1 MSDGDVALDPELLGK
16 VFENLLGAFNPETK
30 EAARKMTGS
39 FYTPREIVDY
49 MVEQSLRAHLRAKVP
64 AAADDAKLDDLF
76 ARAAAGRDDKGI
88 LFSRSD
94 RDALLEAL
102 YGCRSLDPACGNT

>member
-16 VFENLLGAFNPETK
+16 VFDNLLGAFNPETK

-39 FYTPREIVDY
+39 FYTPREIVDC